1 MKHPNK
7 KTLLSAMLLA
17 GIGFSGQTLALDG
30 KAIYNNPAKGGC
42 PACHGK
48 DAKSPMAAMNAPK
61 LAGQMEKY
69 LLQQMKD
76 IKSGARNNGNT
87 AAMKGVMGMIN
98 ENEMA
103 AVAKYL
109 SGLK

>member
-1 MKHPNK
+1 MKILNK
-7 KTLLSAMLLA
+7 KILVSILFLTGA
-17 GIGFSGQTLALDG
+17 GFSGQTLALDG
-30 KAIYNNPAKGGC
+30 KALYNNPAKGGC
-42 PACHGK
+42 IACHGK
-48 DAKSPMAAMNAPK
+48 DAKTPMAALNAPK
-61 LAGQMEKY
+61 LAGQGEKY

-87 AAMKGVMGMIN
+87 ASMKGVMGMIN
-98 ENEMA
+98 DAEMA

>member
-1 MKHPNK
+1 MTIATN
-7 KTLLSAMLLA
+7 KTLLSAVLLTSVC
-17 GIGFSGQTLALDG
+17 FSGQALALDG
-30 KAIYNNPAKGGC
+30 KALYNNPAKGGC
-42 PACHGK
+42 IACHGK
-48 DAKSPMAAMNAPK
+48 DAKTPMAALNAPK
-61 LAGQMEKY
+61 LAGQGEKY

-98 ENEMA
+98 EAEMA